1 MLNIIVIDYG
11 ILLNLLFLIRRKS
24 PIRLNCWKS
33 VVEHPIQW
41 IMSEARQ
48 SIFNKKWKSHLSR
61 CLVDERGMKLSFR
74 NAFKWQ
80 QCEYFDSCN
89 GPTTRW
95 RYAHNVQHLVESCK
109 RDQQRMKNRQQTA
122 NSDEKAMTLS
132 IPKKKI
138 KVTHTHT
145 HNTHDKFIEFFS
157 LNLWTVIWVWDGLSN
172 IRVECV

>member
-122 NSDEKAMTLS
+122 T
-132 IPKKKI
+132 KKPWLCRFTK
-138 KVTHTHT
+138 KNKSHTHSHTHT
-145 HNTHDKFIEFFS
+145 TS
-157 LNLWTVIWVWDGLSN
+157 LSN
-172 IRVECV
+172 FSQ